1 MSQVINNP
9 EELDAFANQMI
20 NFLETLKDAT
30 NSLNQSFGTL
40 GDSWQDEKRVAFE
53 EDYNELLNV
62 LNQFENNSLEK
73 VDYLKIKASQLREYL
88 GS

>member
-1 MSQVINNP
+1 MSQVVNNP
-9 EELDAFANQMI
+9 EELDAFANQMLS
-20 NFLETLKDAT
+20 FLETLKDAT

-40 GDSWQDEKRVAFE
+40 GESWQDEKRVAFE
-53 EDYNELLNV
+53 EDYKELVNV

-73 VDYLKIKASQLREYL
+73 VDYLRVKATQLREYL

>member
-9 EELDAFANQMI
+9 EELDAFANQMLK
-20 NFLETLKDAT
+20 FLETLTDAT
-30 NSLNQSFGTL
+30 NSLNHSFDSL

-53 EDYNELLNV
+53 EEYRGLLNV
-62 LNQFENNSLEK
+62 LSQFENSSLEK
-73 VDYLKIKASQLREYL
+73 VEYLRIKANQLRDYL

>member
-1 MSQVINNP
+1 MSQVMNNP
-9 EELDAFANQMI
+9 EELDAFATQML

-30 NSLNQSFGTL
+30 NSLNHSFGTL
-40 GDSWQDEKRVAFE
+40 GDSWQDEKKVAFE
-53 EDYNELLNV
+53 EDYNELLNF

-73 VDYLKIKASQLREYL
+73 VEYLKIKVSQLREYL